1 MGALDG
7 LIVLDLS
14 RLLPGRFCT
23 TLLADHGADVIAV
36 EAPRFREDS
45 LLGEVPMVMRN
56 KRHLSLDLKSAA
68 GRAVFFKL
76 AEDADVLVEGFR
88 PGVAERLGVGYDSL
102 RERNE
107 RVIYCSMTGYGQ
119 DGPLSTR
126 AGHDLNYMAAA
137 GMLDMVR
144 DRDGVPIMPNFQMAG
159 LSGSLYATIG
169 ILLAL
174 ASREQTGLG
183 QFIDVSLTDG
193 LVSLLAMPLAFT
205 FSQKRLPGKL
215 GNGSRDSF
223 ACYRVYKTRDGEFL
237 SVGPLEPHLWTGLC
251 TRLGCPQYGGLQYHP
266 DRQAEITEHLDRLF
280 RTRDLQEWLGILNH
294 PDDCVAPVTRVAD
307 LPRDPHLEARR
318 MVRYSGNGIPEPGI
332 APKLSGTPGGFR
344 RPAYR
349 FGEHTNEIL
358 AQLGH
363 GVDEIR
369 RLEQEGVI
377 WADKTSA

>member
-36 EAPRFREDS
+36 EAPLFRNDS

-68 GRAVFFKL
+68 GREIFFKL
-76 AEDADVLVEGFR
+76 ARDADVLVEGFR
-88 PGVAERLGVGYDSL
+88 PGVAERLGVGYGSL
-102 RERNE
+102 RGRNG
-107 RVIYCSMTGYGQ
+107 RIIYCSMTGYGQ
-119 DGPLSTR
+119 DGPLSTK
-126 AGHDLNYMAAA
+126 AGHDLNYMAAS

-144 DRDGVPIMPNFQMAG
+144 DREEVPIMPNFQMAG
-159 LSGSLYATIG
+159 LSGSLYATMG

-174 ASREQTGLG
+174 AARERTGQG
-183 QFIDVSLTDG
+183 QYIDVSLTDG

-205 FSQKRLPGKL
+205 FSQQRLPGRPS
-215 GNGSRDSF
+215 NRSRDSF
-223 ACYRVYKTRDGEFL
+223 ACYRVYKTRDEEFL

-251 TRLGCPQYGGLQYHP
+251 TRLGCPQYAGFQYDL
-266 DRQAEITEHLDRLF
+266 DRQAEITEHLERLF
-280 RTRDLQEWLGILNH
+280 QTRALQEWLEILNH
-294 PDDCVAPVTRVAD
+294 PDDCVAPVMRVED
-307 LPRDPHLEARR
+307 LPRDPHLAAREMIR
-318 MVRYSGNGIPEPGI
+318 CSGNGIPEPGI
-332 APKLSGTPGGFR
+332 APKLSETPGGFR

-349 FGEHTNEIL
+349 FGEHTREIL
-358 AQLGH
+358 TQLGYEV
-363 GVDEIR
+363 GDIR

-377 WADKTSA
+377 WSDKTSA